1 MRRPG
6 RARLVCG
13 ISARAG
19 VSVLCAIAVAIPAVG
34 CQERTGALSP
44 AYETRFADEG
54 IARRADDQVFRFTR
68 NPGTRREIREDRL
81 ASVVVTRKSLLIH
94 KNEKVGLEI
103 TPRSRR
109 FYAVE
114 RERNRVRVRSGEG
127 RNEEVW
133 SFEPQD
139 DPAGWVADIR
149 AVIRGSASEA
159 NR

>member
-1 MRRPG
+1 
-6 RARLVCG
+6 
-13 ISARAG
+13 
-19 VSVLCAIAVAIPAVG
+19 
-34 CQERTGALSP
+34 
-44 AYETRFADEG
+44 
-54 IARRADDQVFRFTR
+54 
-68 NPGTRREIREDRL
+68 
-81 ASVVVTRKSLLIH
+81 VVVTRKSLLIH
-94 KNEKVGLEI
+94 KNEKMGLEI